1 MSTNNYDPKAAL
13 EDLTKRGKLKELT
26 VNGVT
31 SSIFDYEDRKFVVV
45 PIHDVD
51 VPFYLSSGQA
61 GKKNVPAG
69 KWYPVFGIG
78 PDGWINKGTQAD
90 IVNHYGY
97 DTFKKVAEK
106 LDEKLGDIRGWQT
119 AEIGSLTEDEFFS
132 AINKGLGEPGI
143 PHRNSGNELP
153 GKIGRIFQKMTE
165 NAALKKQQI
174 LPSAAPVVPPVTSVP
189 AATVAPINP
198 ITATAT
204 PAPAPVSAPAPVVPP
219 VVSVPTVTITPVAP
233 PVSSVPAVPVAP
245 INPVATIAPSI
256 PINSTKPLKD
266 RILSFD
272 IETSSLDPGSGHIW
286 QTGYAKYNGDQ
297 IETSSAF
304 FDTKE
309 RMPTDEIEKQLTTS
323 EFGKKQHAAGRFT
336 EYLGATKEPQKDVMK
351 NLLSAMSGDSDI
363 LLIQNSNFERRWLE
377 DAIYADP
384 SIDNL
389 NNTMSH
395 SYTKRGTSREIGSLH
410 APPKVLEYRNA
421 ASAKFY
427 EFLKTG
433 DAGLFKESAQMHENV
448 MNEYFKAFKDTT
460 SGKYKVVDM
469 MDVTKAVFS
478 KAAEKGLM
486 DKRYAQI
493 GTSQSF
499 LANMFGLGEETH
511 LAPDDSK
518 QALRIFVDHLMPMYE
533 ELQSGNI
540 SQSTIDAFK
549 KISEAQPREALSQ
562 QTRSLV
568 RALDEAASQGG
579 YRQTTSDVMKAESLE
594 FKNNVTG
601 EMDTAERSFN
611 TGRRILTSADTA
623 LVVADVNSRYSG
635 IPMPGFTPEQLTDHV
650 ASIPSAGDQEKFVR
664 GLAEEVSNTNNAI
677 PTINTASN
685 NGTGLKSWFKS
696 NRNKSIAL
704 GAAALGAIAV
714 SDSADDNEKETLA
727 TQKAKRQMTQSVD
740 NSLRIY
746 SKPKISIDPDHG
758 SGFAD
763 WNERTRHNE
772 YF

>member
-31 SSIFDYEDRKFVVV
+31 SSIFDYNDRKFVVV

-119 AEIGSLTEDEFFS
+119 AEIGFSTEDEFFS

-143 PHRNSGNELP
+143 PHSNSGNELP

-174 LPSAAPVVPPVTSVP
+174 LQSAAPVVPPVTSVP
-189 AATVAPINP
+189 AATIAPINP
-198 ITATAT
+198 IAATAT
-204 PAPAPVSAPAPVVPP
+204 PAPAPVSAPAP
-219 VVSVPTVTITPVAP
+219 TQTQ
-233 PVSSVPAVPVAP
+233 VPV
-245 INPVATIAPSI
+245 
-256 PINSTKPLKD
+256 NSTRPLKD

-272 IETSSLDPGSGHIW
+272 IETSNLDPGTGHIW

-309 RMPTDEIEKQLTTS
+309 RMPIDEIEKQLTTS

-448 MNEYFKAFKDTT
+448 MNEYFKAFEDTT

-469 MDVTKAVFS
+469 MDITKAVFS

-518 QALRIFVDHLMPMYE
+518 QALRIFVDYLMPMYK

-540 SQSTIDAFK
+540 SQSTVDTFK

-562 QTRSLV
+562 QTRSIV
-568 RALDEAASQGG
+568 RALDEAESQGG

-594 FKNNVTG
+594 FKNNITG

-611 TGRRILTSADTA
+611 TGRRVLRSADAA
-623 LVVADVNSRYSG
+623 LVVADVNSRYAG
-635 IPMPGFTPEQLTDHV
+635 IPMPGFTPEQLTAHV

-664 GLAEEVSNTNNAI
+664 GLAEEVANTNNAI
-677 PTINTASN
+677 PTIDTASN
-685 NGTGLKSWFKS
+685 NGAGLKSWFKS

-704 GAAALGAIAV
+704 GLAALGAIAIAD
-714 SDSADDNEKETLA
+714 SDNGSAEEIKTTKA
-727 TQKAKRQMTQSVD
+727 AKRQMSQSID

-746 SKPKISIDPDHG
+746 SKPRISIDPDHG